1 MKKNKLFLPPF
12 NYDNSVY
19 TIDGVVPL
27 NLFLGGTID
36 NGNSLDWQKTLVDEL
51 NLSDTV
57 HPIMIYNPR
66 REDWPD
72 SNDKK
77 EIEKQINWE
86 LYHLERADLIVMN
99 ILGNSKS
106 PISLMEIGLFAK
118 QHKLIVFCNPNFYRF
133 DNVRIVCERYNIP
146 LHTTNDI
153 LVIKNKILQFAN
165 MNKDVHYITPNRY
178 V

>member
-72 SNDKK
+72 SNDNN

-106 PISLMEIGLFAK
+106 PISLMEIGLFAREN
-118 QHKLIVFCNPNFYRF
+118 KLLVFCPKDFYRY
-133 DNVRIVCERYNIP
+133 DNVRVVCGSYGVP
-146 LHTTNDI
+146 LFETNDI
-153 LVIKNKILQFAN
+153 DFIKERVLNYENN
-165 MNKDVHYITPNRY
+165 MQKL
-178 V
+178 

>member
-1 MKKNKLFLPPF
+1 MKKNKVFTPPY
-12 NYDNSVY
+12 NYDNSEY
-19 TIDGVVPL
+19 TIDGVMPL

-36 NGNSLDWQKTLVDEL
+36 NGNSLDWQKSLVDEL
-51 NLSDTV
+51 NSCDTV

-66 REDWPD
+66 REDWSD
-72 SNDKK
+72 GDNHE
-77 EIEKQINWE
+77 EIDKQINWE

-118 QHKLIVFCNPNFYRF
+118 EHKLIVFCNPNFYRF
-133 DNVRIVCERYNIP
+133 DNVRVVCEKYGVP
-146 LHTTNDI
+146 LHETNDI

-165 MNKDVHYITPNRY
+165 MNKNVRYITCNRY